1 MLLSSS
7 TRGENYSLRRCL
19 HWQFYTL
26 KSVCALFFFFLNP
39 KNTNV
44 CYFTVAG
51 QYLLVLGRKSRYSQ
65 ERNYL
70 QTEIQNNLAE
80 VQKGKLNWSSQKEI
94 SGST

>member
-1 MLLSSS
+1 MLYFFSFLI
-7 TRGENYSLRRCL
+7 LRAPVYVTC
-19 HWQFYTL
+19 
-26 KSVCALFFFFLNP
+26 
-39 KNTNV
+39 
-44 CYFTVAG
+44 TVAG